1 MKHKIKSKAQQIAKN
16 PIAKKALLSMKPD
29 KSFWG
34 FLGIVFFFIVPEI
47 IAFIWGVNITAY
59 AKAQLPLATF
69 FVDEQYYKL
78 LIMLF
83 EEGGSWVNI
92 GIGIVLL
99 IWLFF

>member
-1 MKHKIKSKAQQIAKN
+1 MKHKLKAKAQQIAKN
-16 PIAKKALLSMKPD
+16 PITKKALLSIKPD
-29 KSFWG
+29 KSLWG

-69 FVDEQYYKL
+69 LIDEQYYKL
-78 LIMLF
+78 LIMLC

>member
-1 MKHKIKSKAQQIAKN
+1 MKHKIKSKAQQLVKN

-29 KSFWG
+29 KSLWG
-34 FLGIVFFFIVPEI
+34 FLGIVFFLIVPEI
-47 IAFIWGVNITAY
+47 IAFIWGINITAH

-69 FVDEQYYKL
+69 FVEEQYYNL
-78 LIMLF
+78 LIILF

-92 GIGIVLL
+92 AIAIALL

>member
-1 MKHKIKSKAQQIAKN
+1 MKHKIKSRAQQLAKN

-29 KSFWG
+29 KSLWG
-34 FLGIVFFFIVPEI
+34 FLGIIFFFILPEI
-47 IAFIWGVNITAY
+47 IAFIWGANITEY
-59 AKAQLPLATF
+59 AKTQLPLATF